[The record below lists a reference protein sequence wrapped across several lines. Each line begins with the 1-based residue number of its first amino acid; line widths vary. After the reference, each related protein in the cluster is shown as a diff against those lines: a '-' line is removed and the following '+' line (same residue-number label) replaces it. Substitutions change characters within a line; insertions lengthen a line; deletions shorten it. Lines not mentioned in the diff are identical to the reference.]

1 MKIYGVIRCM
11 QTTVAELER
20 QLAASRAQVKTAEK
34 DREEVIFSE
43 HTIIVFILN

>member
-1 MKIYGVIRCM
+1 M

-34 DREEVIFSE
+34 DREEVSGFLIAVAKRAYLPYSKA
-43 HTIIVFILN
+43 LAPS